1 MLNGTDLI
9 LDFAIAGVQKA
20 GTTALAQYLG
30 QNPKIYLPPTKE
42 THYFR
47 RAPTEGIPADRPF
60 SHLTRHYTNAS
71 SVALLGDATPVYLY
85 WPNALEL
92 LHAHNPKL
100 RIVVS
105 LRHPVARA
113 YSAWSMQVRRG
124 RETLS
129 FGQAIRDGRERVRQ
143 SPLGVNLFY
152 SYVERGFY
160 SSQMAHLYSLF
171 PKARVFVLRSDDIH
185 ADSSVLRD
193 LQSFLGASAC
203 PLTPLVENVQP
214 GSLPASPGLAA
225 EFDYLQGL
233 FEDDMQQ
240 TSSLTGLDLS
250 DWMAC
255 APPVPELD
263 LL

>member
-1 MLNGTDLI
+1 MMTTADLT

-30 QNPKIYLPPTKE
+30 QNPEIYLPPTKE

-47 RAPTEGIPADRPF
+47 RAPTAGRPADRPF
-60 SHLTRHYTNAS
+60 SHLTRHFADAPQG
-71 SVALLGDATPVYLY
+71 ALLGDATPVYLY

-92 LHAHNPKL
+92 LQAHNQAL
-100 RIVVS
+100 RIVIS

-129 FGQAIRDGRERVRQ
+129 FGEAIRDGRERVRQ
-143 SPLGVNLFY
+143 SPFGVDLFY

-160 SSQMAHLYSLF
+160 SNQMARLYSLF
-171 PKARVFVLRSDDIH
+171 PKAQVFVLRSDDIR
-185 ADSSVLRD
+185 ADSPVLGN
-193 LQSFLGASAC
+193 LQSFLGAAPC
-203 PLTPLVENVQP
+203 RLTPLVHNVQP
-214 GSLPASPGLAA
+214 GSLPAPPGLAA
-225 EFDYLQGL
+225 DFEYLQGV
-233 FEDDMQQ
+233 FEKDMHE
-240 TSSLTGLDLS
+240 TAILTGLDLA

-255 APPVPELD
+255 PPPVPELD

>member
-1 MLNGTDLI
+1 MLIGTDLM

-30 QNPKIYLPPTKE
+30 QNPEIYLPPVKE

-47 RAPTEGIPADRPF
+47 RPPSAGPPDDRPF
-60 SHLTRHYTNAS
+60 FHLTRHYTNAPS
-71 SVALLGDATPVYLY
+71 GALLGDATPVYLY

-92 LHAHNPKL
+92 LQAHNPSL

-124 RETLS
+124 RESMS
-129 FGQAIRDGRERVRQ
+129 FGEAIRAGRERVRQ
-143 SPLGVNLFY
+143 SPLGVSLFY

-171 PKARVFVLRSDDIH
+171 PKAQVFVLRSDDIR
-185 ADSSVLRD
+185 ADSRVLRD
-193 LQSFLGASAC
+193 LQSFLGAKPY

-225 EFDYLQGL
+225 EFDYLQRL

-250 DWMAC
+250 DWLVG